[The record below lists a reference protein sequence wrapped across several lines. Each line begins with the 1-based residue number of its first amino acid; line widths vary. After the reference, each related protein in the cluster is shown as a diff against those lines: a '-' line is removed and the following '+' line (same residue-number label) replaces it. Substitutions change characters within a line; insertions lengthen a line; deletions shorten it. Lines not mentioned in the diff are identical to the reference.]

1 MPEATSLGL
10 YRAGLTSAAHRRHI
24 TVARASLVQDTF
36 EILRG
41 SMSRNSKHH
50 FLFIGPRGI
59 GKTHLLSLI
68 EDEIA
73 ASSDLAAHYVVARFP
88 EESHRTLSFADF
100 LLGLCEILGDTL
112 PDEPLW
118 RDLHQRLRTEVDD
131 ATIIDTLVPAIRRQ
145 NRERGRTV
153 LVMLENLGE
162 VFTRQIKKKN
172 DIAALRKFF
181 MDDNGCLL
189 LATAPLH
196 FDAITSVEEPFYDF
210 FDVQILEDLSESETL
225 DLIRRNLEWEQRDDL
240 LQDFDSLRSKL
251 LALYRMTGGNPR
263 LTVMLYELI
272 AHDAITEV
280 RQQFHILLD
289 RITPFYQ
296 SRLNDLPPQ
305 ERAVLET
312 MAVMRDQEKTPAAI
326 TARMRLSQ
334 PQTSSLLKRLTEAR
348 YLRSTP
354 HPQDK
359 RSRLYTIREGFFDNW
374 LAMNLSRG
382 ARERLPFLLDFFT
395 LYYLSVDE
403 RERKRAELR
412 AKRGDGDAEQALDY
426 LSEVG
431 PAEEKAV
438 AKLDLARWHADGG
451 TPDQAVRYLREA
463 SLLPLDPLGT
473 WIVRHVDEMPSTNYL
488 NELQEMIDCWELYR
502 SGDLEAFAER
512 FSKLADTLSFK
523 SFSETKISFL
533 RDHLQHLTDAK
544 KRIGT
549 RLKIA
554 NLLHDLARW
563 SDAEQEL
570 KQARDEAKALNDP
583 VILAVTLNNLAQ
595 LLQETNRLAEA
606 ESLMR
611 HALAIDEKNLGSS
624 HPNIA
629 IRLNNLASLL
639 QNINRLTDAEL
650 LMRRALAINEQC
662 FGPDHPRVAT
672 NLNNLALLLQATN
685 RLADAEP
692 LMRRAL
698 AIDEKKLGSNH
709 INVARDINNLALLL
723 EDTNRLTEAE
733 LLMRNSLAIW
743 KENLGIEHPKVALAL
758 NNLAQ
763 LLQTTNRLAEAESIM
778 HEALD
783 IVEKSLGTKHPDV
796 ATILNNLAVLLL
808 ATNQPAKAEALILR
822 AITIDENSY
831 GADHPHTATD
841 LNSLAILL
849 KGTNRITEAEPLSR
863 RQLVILLNFTRCN
876 GYQHPNLR
884 TAIENYANILKALG
898 RSEEDIDADLR
909 KLLAEYGIRYERP
922 LPTVQ

>member
-1 MPEATSLGL
+1 MPEPTSHLGL
-10 YRAGLTSAAHRRHI
+10 YRTGLTSAAHRRHI
-24 TVARASLVQDTF
+24 TVARASLVQDTL

-73 ASSDLAAHYVVARFP
+73 AASDLAAGYVVARFP

-100 LLGLCEILGDTL
+100 LLGLCEILGDML

-118 RDLHQRLRTEVDD
+118 RDLHQRLRAEADD

-145 NRERGRTV
+145 NRERHRTV

-162 VFTRQIKKKN
+162 LFTRQIKKKN

-189 LATAPLH
+189 VATAPLH

-210 FDVQILEDLSESETL
+210 FDVQILEDLSETETL

-240 LQDFDSLRSKL
+240 LADFDSLRPKL

-272 AHDAITEV
+272 AHDAVTEV
-280 RQQFHILLD
+280 RQQFQILLD

-348 YLRSTP
+348 YLSSTP

-359 RSRLYTIREGFFDNW
+359 RSRLYTIREGFFDIW

-395 LYYLSVDE
+395 LYYPSIEE
-403 RERKRAELR
+403 REKKRAELR
-412 AKRGDGDAEQALDY
+412 AKHGDGDAEQALDY

-438 AKLDLARWHADGG
+438 AKLDLARIHAGQG
-451 TPDQAVRYLREA
+451 TPDKAVQYLREA
-463 SLLPLDPLGT
+463 SLLPLDPLGV
-473 WIVRHVDEMPSTNYL
+473 WIVRDMDDAPSTDYL
-488 NELQEMIDCWELYR
+488 NELQEMIDCWALHR
-502 SGDLEAFAER
+502 SGNLEAFAER
-512 FSKLADTLSFK
+512 FIELADTLSFK

-533 RDHLQHLTDAK
+533 RDHLHHLTDVRE
-544 KRIGT
+544 RIEI
-549 RLKIA
+549 RLTLA
-554 NLLHDLARW
+554 NLLCDLARW

-570 KQARDEAKALNDP
+570 NLAKVEAEALDHP
-583 VILAVTLNNLAQ
+583 AILATTLNNL
-595 LLQETNRLAEA
+595 T
-606 ESLMR
+606 S
-611 HALAIDEKNLGSS
+611 
-624 HPNIA
+624 
-629 IRLNNLASLL
+629 
-639 QNINRLTDAEL
+639 
-650 LMRRALAINEQC
+650 
-662 FGPDHPRVAT
+662 
-672 NLNNLALLLQATN
+672 LLQATN
-685 RLADAEP
+685 RLDEAEP

-698 AIDEKKLGSNH
+698 
-709 INVARDINNLALLL
+709 
-723 EDTNRLTEAE
+723 
-733 LLMRNSLAIW
+733 
-743 KENLGIEHPKVALAL
+743 GIFLDFTCCKGHEHPHLGKV
-758 NNLAQ
+758 
-763 LLQTTNRLAEAESIM
+763 M
-778 HEALD
+778 
-783 IVEKSLGTKHPDV
+783 G
-796 ATILNNLAVLLL
+796 
-808 ATNQPAKAEALILR
+808 
-822 AITIDENSY
+822 
-831 GADHPHTATD
+831 
-841 LNSLAILL
+841 
-849 KGTNRITEAEPLSR
+849 
-863 RQLVILLNFTRCN
+863 
-876 GYQHPNLR
+876 
-884 TAIENYANILKALG
+884 NYANILKALG
-898 RSEEDIDADLR
+898 RSEEDIDVELR
-909 KLLAEYGIRYERP
+909 KLRAKYGIRDKRAATGSG
-922 LPTVQ
+922 LDDLTDK

>member
-1 MPEATSLGL
+1 MPEATSHLGL

-24 TVARASLVQDTF
+24 TVARASLVQDTL

-68 EDEIA
+68 EDEIT
-73 ASSDLAAHYVVARFP
+73 ASSDLAAHYVVTRFP

-118 RDLHQRLRTEVDD
+118 RDLHQRLRTEADD

-145 NRERGRTV
+145 NRERRRTV

-162 VFTRQIKKKN
+162 VFTRQIKKKT

-210 FDVQILEDLSESETL
+210 FDVQILEDLSETETL

-240 LQDFDSLRSKL
+240 LQDFDSLRPKL

-280 RQQFHILLD
+280 RQQFQILLD

-326 TARMRLSQ
+326 TGRMRLSQ

-348 YLRSTP
+348 YLRATP

-359 RSRLYTIREGFFDNW
+359 RSRLYTIREGFFDIW

-395 LYYLSVDE
+395 LYYPSIEE
-403 RERKRAELR
+403 RETKRAELR
-412 AKRGDGDAEQALDY
+412 AKDGDGNAEQVLDY

-431 PAEEKAV
+431 PPEEKAA
-438 AKLDLARWHADGG
+438 AKLNLVRIHAGHGRSDK
-451 TPDQAVRYLREA
+451 AVQYLREA

-473 WIVRHVDEMPSTNYL
+473 WIVRHVDGTPSTNYL
-488 NELQEMIDCWELYR
+488 NELQEMIDCWELHR

-533 RDHLQHLTDAK
+533 RDHLYHLADAK
-544 KRIGT
+544 ERINT

-554 NLLHDLARW
+554 NLLYELARW
-563 SDAEQEL
+563 PDAEAEFKLAQG
-570 KQARDEAKALNDP
+570 EAEALNDP
-583 VILAVTLNNLAQ
+583 FILSIIFNNLAQ

-611 HALAIDEKNLGSS
+611 HALAIDEKNLGSG

-639 QNINRLTDAEL
+639 QNINQLTDAEL

-662 FGPDHPRVAT
+662 FGPDHTRVAT

-698 AIDEKKLGSNH
+698 AIDEKNLGSNH
-709 INVARDINNLALLL
+709 PDVARDLNNLALLL
-723 EDTNRLTEAE
+723 QDTNRLTEAE
-733 LLMRNSLAIW
+733 SLMRNSLVILE
-743 KENLGIEHPKVALAL
+743 KNLGTEHPKVALAL

-763 LLQTTNRLAEAESIM
+763 LLQATNRLAEAESLM
-778 HEALD
+778 RDALA
-783 IVEKSLGTKHPDV
+783 IVEKSLGTEHPHI
-796 ATILNNLAVLLL
+796 ATVLNNLAMLLQ
-808 ATNQPAKAEALILR
+808 ATSRPAEAEPLIRR
-822 AITIDENSY
+822 ALAIDKRYY

-849 KGTNRITEAEPLSR
+849 QGANRITEAEPLSR
-863 RQLVILLNFTRCN
+863 RQLVILLNFTHRT
-876 GYQHPNLR
+876 GHQHPHLR
-884 TAIENYANILKALG
+884 TALENYAGILKALG
-898 RSEEDIDADLR
+898 RSEEESVAEQQ
-909 KLLAEYGIRYERP
+909 KLLAEYEVK
-922 LPTVQ
+922 LE

>member
-1 MPEATSLGL
+1 MPEATSHLGL
-10 YRAGLTSAAHRRHI
+10 YRTGLTSAAHRRHI
-24 TVARASLVQDTF
+24 TVARAHLVQDTL

-73 ASSDLAAHYVVARFP
+73 AASDLAAHYVVARFP

-100 LLGLCEILGDTL
+100 LLGLCEILGNTL

-118 RDLHQRLRTEVDD
+118 QDLHRRLCTEEND

-145 NRERGRTV
+145 NRERRRTV

-196 FDAITSVEEPFYDF
+196 FDAITNVAEPFYDF
-210 FDVQILEDLSESETL
+210 FDVQILEDLSEAETL
-225 DLIRRNLEWEQRDDL
+225 DLIRRNMEWEQRDDL
-240 LQDFDSLRSKL
+240 LQDFDSLRPKL

-272 AHDAITEV
+272 AHDSVTQV
-280 RQQFHILLD
+280 RQQFQILLD

-348 YLRSTP
+348 YLRAMP

-359 RSRLYTIREGFFDNW
+359 RSRLYTIREGFFDIW

-395 LYYLSVDE
+395 LYYPSIEE

-412 AKRGDGDAEQALDY
+412 DHWGDGNAEQSLDY

-431 PAEEKAV
+431 PPEEKAA
-438 AKLDLARWHADGG
+438 AKLELVRLHAGHG
-451 TPDQAVRYLREA
+451 APDKAVQYLREA
-463 SLLPLDPLGT
+463 SSLPLDPLGT
-473 WIVRHVDEMPSTNYL
+473 WIVRHVDDAPSTNYL
-488 NELQEMIDCWELYR
+488 NELQEMIDCWALQR
-502 SGDLEAFAER
+502 SGNLEAFAER
-512 FSKLADTLSFK
+512 FSELADTLSFK

-533 RDHLQHLTDAK
+533 RDHLHHLTDARE
-544 KRIGT
+544 RIDT

-554 NLLHDLARW
+554 HLLYDLARW
-563 SDAEQEL
+563 PDAEEEL
-570 KQARDEAKALNDP
+570 RLAQGEAEALDDPAILAVALND
-583 VILAVTLNNLAQ
+583 LAA
-595 LLQETNRLAEA
+595 LLKDTNRLAEA
-606 ESLMR
+606 EPLLR
-611 HALAIDEKNLGSS
+611 RALAIDEHS
-624 HPNIA
+624 
-629 IRLNNLASLL
+629 
-639 QNINRLTDAEL
+639 
-650 LMRRALAINEQC
+650 
-662 FGPDHPRVAT
+662 FGPDHPDVAID
-672 NLNNLALLLQATN
+672 LNNLAMLLQATN
-685 RLADAEP
+685 RLA
-692 LMRRAL
+692 
-698 AIDEKKLGSNH
+698 
-709 INVARDINNLALLL
+709 
-723 EDTNRLTEAE
+723 
-733 LLMRNSLAIW
+733 
-743 KENLGIEHPKVALAL
+743 
-758 NNLAQ
+758 
-763 LLQTTNRLAEAESIM
+763 
-778 HEALD
+778 
-783 IVEKSLGTKHPDV
+783 
-796 ATILNNLAVLLL
+796 
-808 ATNQPAKAEALILR
+808 
-822 AITIDENSY
+822 
-831 GADHPHTATD
+831 
-841 LNSLAILL
+841 
-849 KGTNRITEAEPLSR
+849 EAEPLLR
-863 RQLVILLNFTRCN
+863 RALSIFLDSTRRT
-876 GYQHPNLR
+876 GYEHPYLR
-884 TAIENYANILKALG
+884 TAMGNYSSILETLGSTAN
-898 RSEEDIDADLR
+898 
-909 KLLAEYGIRYERP
+909 
-922 LPTVQ
+922 

>member
-1 MPEATSLGL
+1 MPEATSHLGL

-24 TVARASLVQDTF
+24 TVARASLVQDTL

-73 ASSDLAAHYVVARFP
+73 AAPDLAAHYVVARFP

-210 FDVQILEDLSESETL
+210 FDVQILEDLSETETL

-240 LQDFDSLRSKL
+240 LQDFDSLRPKL

-348 YLRSTP
+348 YLSSTP

-359 RSRLYTIREGFFDNW
+359 RSRLYTIREGFFDIW

-395 LYYLSVDE
+395 LYYPSVDE
-403 RERKRAELR
+403 REKKRAELR
-412 AKRGDGDAEQALDY
+412 AKRGDSDAEQALDY

-431 PAEEKAV
+431 SAEEKAV
-438 AKLDLARWHADGG
+438 AKLDLARWHTGCG
-451 TPDQAVRYLREA
+451 TPDKAVRYLREA
-463 SLLPLDPLGT
+463 SSLPLDPLGT
-473 WIVRHVDEMPSTNYL
+473 WIVRHVDDAPSTDYL
-488 NELQEMIDCWELYR
+488 NELREMIDCWELHR
-502 SGDLEAFAER
+502 SGNLEAFAER
-512 FSKLADTLSFK
+512 FGKLADTLSFK
-523 SFSETKISFL
+523 SFSENKISFL
-533 RDHLQHLTDAK
+533 RDHLHHLADAGE
-544 KRIGT
+544 RVDT

-595 LLQETNRLAEA
+595 LLQATNRLAEA
-606 ESLMR
+606 E
-611 HALAIDEKNLGSS
+611 
-624 HPNIA
+624 
-629 IRLNNLASLL
+629 
-639 QNINRLTDAEL
+639 
-650 LMRRALAINEQC
+650 
-662 FGPDHPRVAT
+662 
-672 NLNNLALLLQATN
+672 
-685 RLADAEP
+685 P
-692 LMRRAL
+692 LMRRA
-698 AIDEKKLGSNH
+698 
-709 INVARDINNLALLL
+709 
-723 EDTNRLTEAE
+723 
-733 LLMRNSLAIW
+733 
-743 KENLGIEHPKVALAL
+743 
-758 NNLAQ
+758 
-763 LLQTTNRLAEAESIM
+763 
-778 HEALD
+778 
-783 IVEKSLGTKHPDV
+783 
-796 ATILNNLAVLLL
+796 
-808 ATNQPAKAEALILR
+808 
-822 AITIDENSY
+822 
-831 GADHPHTATD
+831 
-841 LNSLAILL
+841 
-849 KGTNRITEAEPLSR
+849 
-863 RQLVILLNFTRCN
+863 
-876 GYQHPNLR
+876 
-884 TAIENYANILKALG
+884 
-898 RSEEDIDADLR
+898 
-909 KLLAEYGIRYERP
+909 
-922 LPTVQ
+922 

>member
-1 MPEATSLGL
+1 MPEETSHLGL
-10 YRAGLTSAAHRRHI
+10 YRAGLTSAAHRQHI
-24 TVARASLVQDTF
+24 TVARAPLVQDTL

-100 LLGLCEILGDTL
+100 LLGLCEILGDIL

-118 RDLHQRLRTEVDD
+118 RDLHQRLRTEDND
-131 ATIIDTLVPAIRRQ
+131 ATIVDTLVPTIRRQ
-145 NRERGRTV
+145 NRERHRTM

-162 VFTRQIKKKN
+162 IFTRQIKKKT
-172 DIAALRKFF
+172 DIGALRKFF

-189 LATAPLH
+189 IATAPLH

-210 FDVQILEDLSESETL
+210 FDVQILEDLSEEETL
-225 DLIRRNLEWEQRDDL
+225 DLIRRNLEWEQRNDL
-240 LQDFDSLRSKL
+240 LQNFDALRPKL
-251 LALYRMTGGNPR
+251 LALYKMTGGNPR

-280 RQQFHILLD
+280 RQQFQILLD

-359 RSRLYTIREGFFDNW
+359 RSRLYTIREGFFDIW

-395 LYYLSVDE
+395 LFYPSIEE

-412 AKRGDGDAEQALDY
+412 GQWGNGDAEQASDY

-431 PAEEKAV
+431 LPEERAV
-438 AKLDLARWHADGG
+438 AKLDLARLHAQNGLSG
-451 TPDQAVRYLREA
+451 KTVQYLREA
-463 SLLPLDPLGT
+463 SLLPLDPLGA
-473 WIVRHVDEMPSTNYL
+473 WIVRHVDDTLSTNYL
-488 NELQEMIDCWELYR
+488 NELQEMVACWELHR

-512 FSKLADTLSFK
+512 FRKLAGTLSYK
-523 SFSETKISFL
+523 SFSETRISFL
-533 RDHLQHLTDAK
+533 RDHLHHLADARE
-544 KRIGT
+544 RIKT

-554 NLLHDLARW
+554 NHLDDLARW
-563 SDAEQEL
+563 PDAEQEL
-570 KQARDEAKALNDP
+570 KLAKDEAEALGDSA
-583 VILAVTLNNLAQ
+583 ILSVTLNNLAQ
-595 LLQETNRLAEA
+595 LLKATNRLA
-606 ESLMR
+606 
-611 HALAIDEKNLGSS
+611 
-624 HPNIA
+624 
-629 IRLNNLASLL
+629 
-639 QNINRLTDAEL
+639 DAEP
-650 LMRRALAINEQC
+650 LMRRALTIAENSL
-662 FGPDHPRVAT
+662 GPNHPNVACD
-672 NLNNLALLLQATN
+672 LNNLALLLQDTHHLADAEPLMRRALAIDEHSFGPDHPKVAIRLNNLAQLLKDTN

-698 AIDEKKLGSNH
+698 AIDEHSFG
-709 INVARDINNLALLL
+709 
-723 EDTNRLTEAE
+723 
-733 LLMRNSLAIW
+733 
-743 KENLGIEHPKVALAL
+743 P
-758 NNLAQ
+758 
-763 LLQTTNRLAEAESIM
+763 
-778 HEALD
+778 
-783 IVEKSLGTKHPDV
+783 
-796 ATILNNLAVLLL
+796 
-808 ATNQPAKAEALILR
+808 
-822 AITIDENSY
+822 
-831 GADHPHTATD
+831 DHP
-841 LNSLAILL
+841 
-849 KGTNRITEAEPLSR
+849 
-863 RQLVILLNFTRCN
+863 
-876 GYQHPNLR
+876 
-884 TAIENYANILKALG
+884 
-898 RSEEDIDADLR
+898 
-909 KLLAEYGIRYERP
+909 
-922 LPTVQ
+922 